1 MAELSTLA
9 RPYAKAAFD
18 FANEHDAVKEWETFF
33 NAAKQ
38 VVNNLDFKDLLA
50 NTVISNEQKAN
61 ALIDIQ
67 NSQNVG
73 IVSPQFKNFIAQLAE
88 QNRLAL
94 IPEIDTHY
102 RDYKAKAL
110 KQVDAYVTSAYP
122 LTDSQRTEIQAKLA
136 SSMNATIILH
146 EEVDSS
152 LLAGATI
159 KVGDRVIDDSVRG
172 KLKQLKTQLTS

>member
-18 FANEHDAVKEWETFF
+18 FANENGAVKDWETFF

-38 VVNNLDFKDLLA
+38 VVNNQDFKGLLA

-67 NSQNVG
+67 NSQSAGV
-73 IVSPQFKNFIAQLAE
+73 VSPQFKNFIAQLAE
-88 QNRLAL
+88 QSRLAL

-102 RDYKAKAL
+102 RDLKSKAL

-146 EEVDSS
+146 EDVDPS

-159 KVGDRVIDDSVRG
+159 KVGDKVVDDSVRG